1 MSSTIY
7 SRYREMDRVPR
18 LHRHFSSLVR
28 DFCYI
33 MGLRAFEYCFD
44 CLKENTQLH
53 GFYALPTGM
62 SPEELGVVVAVPED
76 AQLSRLRFLVD
87 HPSLE
92 HRVEDDAGEA

>member
-53 GFYALPTGM
+53 GFYALPTAM
-62 SPEELGVVVAVPED
+62 SPEELGE
-76 AQLSRLRFLVD
+76 FLWACNPASVD
-87 HPSLE
+87 SLYRPHPKDSHNL
-92 HRVEDDAGEA
+92 